1 MCAALSN
8 GHLLDRNFARHA
20 RKANL
25 PIRKGRQTDLSN
37 FPIERAR
44 LEVSLPFLYL
54 FAVLT
59 IVYGWTLTLRL
70 SLAAPLTILFFLAF
84 AMTSAFNAVSTLL
97 VDFYPQRP
105 ATATAANN
113 LVRCLLGAGA
123 TAVIAPMVDA
133 MGEGWCFTFLGL
145 WMVLCSPMVW
155 WVWWRGMGMRRRRE
169 EKAQMKGERRERKLR
184 EVEGGEAG
192 ASDEKTMDINGRVTD
207 GEGHRKQQQ
216 HRMEETRDGLRPE
229 LDGKVPAGHGGSD
242 EGGDRQPAHQ
252 FHRTYSQQSGTH

>member
-123 TAVIAPMVDA
+123 TAVIAPMVYA
-133 MGEGWCFTFLGL
+133 MGEGWCFTLLGL
-145 WMVLCSPMVW
+145 WMVVCSPMVW

-169 EKAQMKGERRERKLR
+169 ARAKQKEEKQMRKLR
-184 EVEGGEAG
+184 EVAGGEGGVA
-192 ASDEKTMDINGRVTD
+192 EKTTEIGGHTID
-207 GEGHRKQQQ
+207 GEGHRNQQ
-216 HRMEETRDGLRPE
+216 HKMEETKEGPE
-229 LDGKVPAGHGGSD
+229 PDLDEKLPGSHGGND
-242 EGGDRQPAHQ
+242 EGGDRHPAHQ
-252 FHRTYSQQSGTH
+252 FHRTYSRQSNVH